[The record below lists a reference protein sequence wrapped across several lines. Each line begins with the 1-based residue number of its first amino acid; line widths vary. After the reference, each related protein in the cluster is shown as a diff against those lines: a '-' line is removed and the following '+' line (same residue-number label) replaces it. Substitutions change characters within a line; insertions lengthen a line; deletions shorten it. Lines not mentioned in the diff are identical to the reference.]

1 MSVLTWDVLQV
12 SRLEREKTQEVK
24 AEHHRA
30 TLAITDLKNKL
41 HEEKQKELA
50 ISRESLLRQHEMEL
64 MRVIKIKDG
73 EIHRLN
79 GLVLMLRD
87 GSTDKVISCLSVC
100 HLSVCM
106 FTCLKSSLIHPGP
119 VSSDTVSPGPA
130 SQSPASSC
138 LAMVRLPVVQGRN
151 ALMMESE
158 EAKRSWEAERCR
170 LQQEVQE
177 LRGAKRSADEAVAL
191 AQQACQAR
199 AAELRSAHHQHHED
213 LNRTR
218 KECEREIRRLV

>member
-1 MSVLTWDVLQV
+1 MFVLTWDVLQV

-30 TLAITDLKNKL
+30 TLAITDLKTKL

-50 ISRESLLRQHEMEL
+50 ISRESLQRQHEMEL

-119 VSSDTVSPGPA
+119 GSSDTVS
-130 SQSPASSC
+130 QSPASTC
-138 LAMVRLPVVQGRN
+138 LAMVILPVVQGRN
-151 ALMMESE
+151 VLMMESE